1 MNDKPKG
8 SPEFEDSGEF
18 MPPLDF
24 SSIIF
29 PIYTQALI
37 KLGMLEDPRTNK
49 LETNLEYAKRLIDIL
64 DLLRDRTKGNL
75 ESEEENLLEAILSQL
90 KLNYLKKIEAIKL

>member
-1 MNDKPKG
+1 
-8 SPEFEDSGEF
+8 

-24 SSIIF
+24 SSIVF

-37 KLGMLEDPRTNK
+37 KLGMLEEPRTNQ

-75 ESEEENLLEAILSQL
+75 EKEEENFLEAILSQL
-90 KLNYLKKIEAIKL
+90 KLNYLKKIDAIKL

>member
-1 MNDKPKG
+1 MDDNNSPKFG
-8 SPEFEDSGEF
+8 EGQEF

-29 PIYTQALI
+29 PLYTQALI
-37 KLGMLEDPRTNK
+37 KLGMLEDPNTNQ

-75 ESEEENLLEAILSQL
+75 EPEEDNLLEAILSQL
-90 KLNYLKKIEAIKL
+90 KLSYLKKTEAIKL

>member
-1 MNDKPKG
+1 MDDKNEPKFG
-8 SPEFEDSGEF
+8 EAQEFI
-18 MPPLDF
+18 PPLDF

-37 KLGMLEDPRTNK
+37 KLGMLEDPNTNQ

-75 ESEEENLLEAILSQL
+75 EPEEDKLLEAILSQL
-90 KLNYLKKIEAIKL
+90 KLNYLKKTETIKL

>member
-1 MNDKPKG
+1 MNDKPKNG
-8 SPEFEDSGEF
+8 PEFDESGEF

-24 SSIIF
+24 SSIVF

-37 KLGMLEDPRTNK
+37 KLGLLEDPRTNQ

-75 ESEEENLLEAILSQL
+75 EAEEENFLEAILSQL
-90 KLNYLKKIEAIKL
+90 KLNYLKKIDAIKL

>member
-1 MNDKPKG
+1 
-8 SPEFEDSGEF
+8 

-24 SSIIF
+24 SSIVF

-37 KLGMLEDPRTNK
+37 KLGLLEDPRTNQ

-75 ESEEENLLEAILSQL
+75 EAEEENFLEAILSQL
-90 KLNYLKKIEAIKL
+90 KLNYLKKIDAIKL

>member
-1 MNDKPKG
+1 MNDKSG
-8 SPEFEDSGEF
+8 PEFEDLQEF

-37 KLGMLEDPRTNK
+37 KLGMLEDPKSNQLK
-49 LETNLEYAKRLIDIL
+49 TNLGYAKRLIDIL

-75 ESEEENLLEAILSQL
+75 EPEEDNLLEAILSQL
-90 KLNYLKKIEAIKL
+90 KLNYLKKTEAIKL

>member
-1 MNDKPKG
+1 MNDKPKNG
-8 SPEFEDSGEF
+8 PEFDEPGEF

-24 SSIIF
+24 SSIVF

-37 KLGMLEDPRTNK
+37 KLGLLEDPRTNQ

-75 ESEEENLLEAILSQL
+75 EAEEENFLEAILSQL
-90 KLNYLKKIEAIKL
+90 KLNYLKKIDAIKL